1 MTPKIVKLPPDIHRT
16 LAIQAATDGV
26 SMTSIAERAIRRELE
41 RMRKRAEAKKAA
53 AAVSEG
59 TPTGA

>member
-26 SMTSIAERAIRRELE
+26 SMTSIAERAIRRELD

-53 AAVSEG
+53 TVTSDG